1 MDVPTQRSKKGWPE
15 RGRDSK
21 TGADRGM
28 EEQAQGRKKEITRGR
43 SHGETKNEETKDQ
56 EDWGKEGGRKE
67 RSIIGKEGIEL

>member
-43 SHGETKNEETKDQ
+43 SHGETRNEETKDQ
-56 EDWGKEGGRKE
+56 ED
-67 RSIIGKEGIEL
+67 